1 MASKIQINNNKM
13 KTRRRYKNSSNPNL
27 KIFRNF
33 SLSTLLLRL
42 NHISSRLLENNYEYY
57 TFVIANLN
65 VINVVVVKILIQLF
79 ETSRKLFSHLSFPLY
94 NIPR

>member
-1 MASKIQINNNKM
+1 MKWKLDVDINKYSIPRILTSK
-13 KTRRRYKNSSNPNL
+13 SSE
-27 KIFRNF
+27 IF
-33 SLSTLLLRL
+33 LSQHYYL